1 MKNNG
6 RLSGNSFA
14 AYNLRDRLTADGL
27 AYLVALMPVFLL
39 LC

>member
-1 MKNNG
+1 MNNNG

-14 AYNLRDRLTADGL
+14 APNLRDRLTADGL

>member
-1 MKNNG
+1 MNNNG
-6 RLSGNSFA
+6 RLSGNCFA
-14 AYNLRDRLTADGL
+14 APKLRDRLTADGL